1 MAKKKKEKIMAFD
14 TLQPDTLHP
23 AYERICRNF
32 VCYDTKVRE
41 CLAEEMR
48 RPEYKNDQ
56 TTEKE
61 FDIICGY
68 QTELRGGIGNLGL
81 DIVSLLPVTLEK
93 TVKTTTPYIYRTID
107 YSQAKVPAVFG
118 TRKDA
123 LQLIQKRVKTKNVLM
138 HYNGITERRELD
150 IDYIDKILEGLEE
163 DTIDF
168 DIEAIGRGDAEG
180 DMILVSIYKNCLKM

>member
-1 MAKKKKEKIMAFD
+1 MARKKEKIMAFD
-14 TLQPDTLHP
+14 ILQPDTLHP

-32 VCYDTKVRE
+32 VCYNTKVRE
-41 CLAEEMR
+41 CLADEIR
-48 RPEYKNDQ
+48 RPELRNDPA
-56 TTEKE
+56 TGKE

-68 QTELRGGIGNLGL
+68 QTELRDGLGNLGL
-81 DIVSLLPVTLEK
+81 DLVSLVPISLEK
-93 TVKTTTPYIYRTID
+93 TVKTTTPYIYRTMD
-107 YSQAKVPAVFG
+107 YSQSKAPAVFG
-118 TRKDA
+118 TKKDA

-138 HYNGITERRELD
+138 HYNGITERREFD
-150 IDYIDKILEGLEE
+150 IDYIDEILGNLEE